1 MYSEPMSDMAVE
13 KLPGQWRRPN
23 SSDNVHVS
31 TSTAAATPP
40 YAKSGDSPFPCST
53 SRVLLLSETKQAPCV
68 TVAQSSDRE
77 SQKKSEMRTG
87 ETKQNVHDIES
98 ARAATPKDETCS
110 RAEDESKI
118 SASTSEAPSRRSS
131 RKPTPSETVRNKSE
145 PRDGDITLSFND
157 GRYKEIMWRHY
168 NILGKR
174 QFREKQ
180 REETVVQQIL
190 QSLKTRLGMGG
201 RFFRRMY
208 QSDLSI
214 VVDDEE
220 ALQSKNS

>member
-1 MYSEPMSDMAVE
+1 MAVE
-13 KLPGQWRRPN
+13 NFLPGQWRRPI
-23 SSDNVHVS
+23 SSDNVDV
-31 TSTAAATPP
+31 STAAATPP
-40 YAKSGDSPFPCST
+40 YPKSGDSPFPCST
-53 SRVLLLSETKQAPCV
+53 ARVLLLSETKQAPFV

-77 SQKKSEMRTG
+77 YQKEAEMHTE
-87 ETKQNVHDIES
+87 ETKHNVHDIES
-98 ARAATPKDETCS
+98 SRAATPNDESCS
-110 RAEDESKI
+110 RTEDEAKI
-118 SASTSEAPSRRSS
+118 SASTSETPPRRSS
-131 RKPTPSETVRNKSE
+131 RKPTPSETVRNKFE

-180 REETVVQQIL
+180 REETVVRQIL
-190 QSLKTRLGMGG
+190 QSLKNRLGMGG
-201 RFFRRMY
+201 RFFRKMF

-214 VVDDEE
+214 VVDDDE

>member
-1 MYSEPMSDMAVE
+1 MSDMAVE
-13 KLPGQWRRPN
+13 KLMPGQWRRPI
-23 SSDNVHVS
+23 SSDNVDV
-31 TSTAAATPP
+31 STAAATPP

-53 SRVLLLSETKQAPCV
+53 ARALLLSETNQAPFV

-77 SQKKSEMRTG
+77 SQKESDVE

-98 ARAATPKDETCS
+98 ARAATPKDENCS
-110 RAEDESKI
+110 RTEDESKI
-118 SASTSEAPSRRSS
+118 SASTSKTPSRRSS

-180 REETVVQQIL
+180 REGTVVQQIL
-190 QSLKTRLGMGG
+190 QSLKIRLGMGG

-208 QSDLSI
+208 QNDLSI